1 MTRKTLNLS
10 LLISII
16 CLGGSLVA
24 SDLAAQQKLTVK
36 PRPGLSQKTQVLL
49 SRTQEWNTLK
59 GLLGGTQFSFN
70 NKTCVFTQTIDPNRV
85 YTNIPLK
92 QVTLGYS
99 WQSQKAKLTF
109 NCKQGTCITG
119 RAELALPPQTSTSV
133 ERSPYSTAQGAKLQ
147 SSMRK
152 LVALCLSDDR
162 LPAPP
167 SGDKA

>member
-1 MTRKTLNLS
+1 MKRQKLS
-10 LLISII
+10 LSLFISLISF
-16 CLGGSLVA
+16 GGLLTA
-24 SDLAAQQKLTVK
+24 SELAAQQIKLK
-36 PRPGLSQKTQVLL
+36 PRPRISQKTQVLL
-49 SRTQEWNTLK
+49 SRDIEWNTLK

-70 NKTCVFTQTIDPNRV
+70 SKTCVFTQTIDPNRV

-92 QVTLGYS
+92 KVTLGYS
-99 WQSQKAKLTF
+99 WQAQKAKLTF

-119 RAELALPPQTSTSV
+119 RAELSLPPQASTSI
-133 ERSPYSTAQGAKLQ
+133 ERSPYSTGQGAKLQ

-152 LVALCLSDDR
+152 LIALCLSDDR